1 MSNISHNN
9 ETWHS
14 YTLPTEG
21 PEIYKSCE
29 TLLDFCWHQH
39 FFNGNQQLLLF
50 QEIQI
55 QIAFQYITS
64 NSYNFF
70 ESLKAVLIT
79 MVATLM
85 ISAKL
90 ATVGVLK
97 VKVFWNTGYSVI
109 NSVHDVTSKTVSR
122 DSSYIV
128 NVINWPK
135 FRNFSISILQGFDQK
150 KNDFFEGCSWFK
162 FNNLGLALGTN
173 LTWGFTPA
181 W

>member
-1 MSNISHNN
+1 
-9 ETWHS
+9 
-14 YTLPTEG
+14 
-21 PEIYKSCE
+21 
-29 TLLDFCWHQH
+29 
-39 FFNGNQQLLLF
+39 
-50 QEIQI
+50 
-55 QIAFQYITS
+55 
-64 NSYNFF
+64 
-70 ESLKAVLIT
+70 

-162 FNNLGLALGTN
+162 FNNLGLALGMALKFYTS
-173 LTWGFTPA
+173 LAKPLKLKVIKSLGLIPTFVQVTGGKLVRGTFLPLLPRPKYG
-181 W
+181 